1 MVLLAI
7 RLKRDSTSSL
17 KSAGAMKIYL
27 RPPESKS
34 RKDDVEVDLNPDELI
49 ESVRKKIQETLV
61 VQLTFGFLGF
71 WVLGFWVCLFKVCF
85 FFLRSL
91 SPDESHLYSI
101 HHGLVGLCLGFTFC
115 FHSVSIFFGAKK
127 KPSFFFRSRRRRAW
141 IVTR

>member
-85 FFLRSL
+85 FFA
-91 SPDESHLYSI
+91 EFI
-101 HHGLVGLCLGFTFC
+101 TG
-115 FHSVSIFFGAKK
+115 
-127 KPSFFFRSRRRRAW
+127 
-141 IVTR
+141 

>member
-61 VQLTFGFLGF
+61 VQLTFGFWGF
-71 WVLGFWVCLFKVCF
+71 GCVCLRCVF
-85 FFLRSL
+85 FFA
-91 SPDESHLYSI
+91 EFI
-101 HHGLVGLCLGFTFC
+101 TG
-115 FHSVSIFFGAKK
+115 
-127 KPSFFFRSRRRRAW
+127 
-141 IVTR
+141 